1 LLQSNIEE
9 ASAAARVG
17 KTLCGRWHLDRLI
30 DVGGMAAVYAATHLD
45 GTRGA
50 IKILKARAEVTP
62 EVSCAFLR
70 GGHPNAVRVLDD
82 QVDDEGNVCVVMEL
96 LEGRTLREW
105 AQSEGGKLAPDRV
118 LRIVD
123 QLLDGLAALHEA
135 GIVHRDIKPEN
146 LFLTTS
152 GQVKILDFGIAWVG
166 EKGMNATEPKAGV
179 VMGTPDFMSPEQARG
194 RWDLVDAQ
202 SDLWSVGATAFTL
215 LSGELVHNEPTLDD
229 LLTAVFEKPARS
241 LSAALPGAHPALVD
255 VIDRSL
261 QRRRADRWSDA
272 RAMQSAVWSA
282 FRTIYG
288 TEMRFAPI
296 SGHVRAASSVQA
308 LEKPTSPQA
317 VVVARAVE
325 LRTIPRV
332 RSRQSRRPRSAWVV
346 AAAVSLASLLI
357 ELPGSDPSAQAH
369 AGDAAV
375 RITKLAE
382 RIEPSFA
389 AAPASMATATVPP
402 SPASQEG
409 SIRHRAEVGA
419 RAPVLLTRGDDLR

>member
-1 LLQSNIEE
+1 VLQTNIEE
-9 ASAAARVG
+9 ANAAARVG

-30 DVGGMAAVYAATHLD
+30 DVGGMAAVYAATHPD

-50 IKILKARAEVTP
+50 IKILKARAELTP

-70 GGHPNAVRVLDD
+70 KGHPNAVRVLDD

-105 AQSEGGKLAPDRV
+105 AQNEGGKLAPDRV

-123 QLLDGLAALHEA
+123 QLLDGLAALHDA

-166 EKGMNATEPKAGV
+166 EKGANAAEPKAGV

-194 RWDLVDAQ
+194 RWDLVDEQ
-202 SDLWSVGATAFTL
+202 SDLWAVGATAFTL

-241 LSAALPGAHPALVD
+241 LAAALPGAHPALVD

-261 QRRRADRWSDA
+261 QRRRADRWPDA
-272 RAMQSAVWSA
+272 RAMQSAVWTA

-288 TEMRFAPI
+288 TEMRFAAPP
-296 SGHVRAASSVQA
+296 VPVP
-308 LEKPTSPQA
+308 EKATLPQP
-317 VVVARAVE
+317 VVEARAVE
-325 LRTIPRV
+325 LRTIPR
-332 RSRQSRRPRSAWVV
+332 RRLRQSRRPRSAWVV
-346 AAAVSLASLLI
+346 AGAVSLASLLI
-357 ELPGSDPSAQAH
+357 ELPGSDPSTQAH

-375 RITKLAE
+375 MITKSVE

-402 SPASQEG
+402 SPLLQGG
-409 SIRHRAEVGA
+409 SIRHGSEVGA
-419 RAPVLLTRGDDLR
+419 RVPVLLTRGDDLR